1 MPCTAKKFEAARDEF
16 TTLGIPD
23 VDLVLTTQELA
34 QMIREAGIDYTSLPE
49 TPPDRPFGFVT
60 GAGVIF
66 GVTGGVSEAVL
77 RLAHERLT
85 DTELKNAAFT
95 EVRGYSGMRSW
106 ELELDQGTLRLGV
119 VHGLAN
125 AKAILDDLRAGKV
138 YFDLVEV
145 MACPGGCIGGGG
157 QPITNVNGPVRQER
171 GAGLYQDDVV
181 TAVHKSQQNR
191 DVLNIY
197 ADWLDKPGSPMA
209 HEFLHTTY
217 RKRGAQWKTSG
228 RAIGKA

>member
-1 MPCTAKKFEAARDEF
+1 
-16 TTLGIPD
+16 
-23 VDLVLTTQELA
+23 
-34 QMIREAGIDYTSLPE
+34 MIREAGIDYTSLPE

-119 VHGLAN
+119 VHGLAT
-125 AKAILDDLRAGKV
+125 KAIWTIASWQGLFRFGRSDGLS
-138 YFDLVEV
+138 
-145 MACPGGCIGGGG
+145 CGCIGAGSAH
-157 QPITNVNGPVRQER
+157 TNVNGQVRQER
-171 GAGLYQDDVV
+171 GAGLYQDEVV
-181 TAVHKSQQNR
+181 T
-191 DVLNIY
+191 L
-197 ADWLDKPGSPMA
+197 
-209 HEFLHTTY
+209 F
-217 RKRGAQWKTSG
+217 TSHSKQG
-228 RAIGKA
+228 YQHLCGLA